1 MKIAPSVLNAPIE
14 NIKEWI
20 VALED
25 AYMIHLDIMDGHFVP
40 NLSFGIDIAKTFKRL
55 SNIPLDVHLMTT
67 HPLQWID
74 QFKSL
79 QPQFITIH
87 VEAKDVEKSI
97 KTIKKEDIGVGLA
110 VKPNTPIEII
120 LPYLNEVDLV
130 LIMTVEPG
138 FGGQSFMPNMLKK
151 VKQLQ
156 SYKKQHPFII
166 QVDGGINDDHIQ
178 LCQEAGVD
186 VAVVGSYLFKQQD
199 MKTWLKKNQ

>member
-1 MKIAPSVLNAPIE
+1 M
-14 NIKEWI
+14 
-20 VALED
+20 
-25 AYMIHLDIMDGHFVP
+25 
-40 NLSFGIDIAKTFKRL
+40 
-55 SNIPLDVHLMTT
+55 
-67 HPLQWID
+67 
-74 QFKSL
+74 
-79 QPQFITIH
+79 
-87 VEAKDVEKSI
+87 
-97 KTIKKEDIGVGLA
+97 
-110 VKPNTPIEII
+110 KPNTPIEII

-199 MKTWLKKNQ
+199 MKAWLKKNQ

>member
-1 MKIAPSVLNAPIE
+1 MSFYLEPEIIDNVVSIARQASDKILRVYHRESGFTVEVKQDESAVQKIE
-14 NIKEWI
+14 EVSTEKVFTIKQ
-20 VALED
+20 
-25 AYMIHLDIMDGHFVP
+25 HL
-40 NLSFGIDIAKTFKRL
+40 
-55 SNIPLDVHLMTT
+55 
-67 HPLQWID
+67 
-74 QFKSL
+74 
-79 QPQFITIH
+79 
-87 VEAKDVEKSI
+87 
-97 KTIKKEDIGVGLA
+97 KKEDIGVGLA

-151 VKQLQ
+151 VKHLQ

-199 MKTWLKKNQ
+199 MKAWLKKNQ